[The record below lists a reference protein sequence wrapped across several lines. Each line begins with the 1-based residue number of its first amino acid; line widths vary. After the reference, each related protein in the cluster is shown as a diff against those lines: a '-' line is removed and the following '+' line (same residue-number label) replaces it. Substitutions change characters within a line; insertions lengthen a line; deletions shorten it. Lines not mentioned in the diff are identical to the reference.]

1 MISIEKRLKFNHY
14 LRYFFP
20 KCLRM
25 DDINVLHKWV
35 LFHFTLWRYQ
45 VNFQVWW
52 HFFSAAVC
60 TMLYTEPDTA
70 MKPIIFQARKC
81 PQWTPTHI
89 ILTGP
94 WSFLNT
100 PLILYDTYSFVRSLA
115 RRRAY
120 FNSQAIA
127 SILNRTEVPPI
138 PARSATRHGTYFYGS
153 LNDLRSN
160 RMSRWYKSCVL
171 RFVYGK
177 QRSEFS
183 LFTRLSTRCTCI
195 YIDAYKHCTQVSAR
209 QNS

>member
-1 MISIEKRLKFNHY
+1 MCSYGWYQCTSQLGPVPFYIMTILG
-14 LRYFFP
+14 
-20 KCLRM
+20 
-25 DDINVLHKWV
+25 
-35 LFHFTLWRYQ
+35 YQ

-100 PLILYDTYSFVRSLA
+100 PLILYDTYSFVRSFA
-115 RRRAY
+115 RWCWRAH

-138 PARSATRHGTYFYGS
+138 PARSATRHGTYFLARWMICARIECQDDTNRAYYDLFMES
-153 LNDLRSN
+153 NDPN
-160 RMSRWYKSCVL
+160 SRYLHACQPGV
-171 RFVYGK
+171 
-177 QRSEFS
+177 
-183 LFTRLSTRCTCI
+183 
-195 YIDAYKHCTQVSAR
+195 YIDAYKHCTHRFQRV
-209 QNS
+209 NFLTD